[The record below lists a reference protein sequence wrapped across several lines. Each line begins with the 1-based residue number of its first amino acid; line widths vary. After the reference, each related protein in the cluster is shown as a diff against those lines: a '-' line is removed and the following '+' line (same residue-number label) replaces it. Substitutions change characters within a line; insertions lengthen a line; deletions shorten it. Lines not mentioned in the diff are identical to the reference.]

1 MLYSIEVM
9 KKQMKQNKNVAL
21 DPRASDNI
29 SIQRFRDSLDLSK
42 IPQSVKS
49 IVSHVTG
56 MVGRKAGLPLVN

>member
-1 MLYSIEVM
+1 MLYSKKVM
-9 KKQMKQNKNVAL
+9 KKQMKQNKNVSL
-21 DPRASDNI
+21 DPRTSDNI

-56 MVGRKAGLPLVN
+56 MVCRKAGRPLVN